1 MLLISSELGGSAH
14 AATDTGAEN
23 DLSDEH
29 AHEEFARRVDQFE
42 ASCAFVC
49 AGHAELVEANNAK
62 VDDGDELERA
72 KAARLQNT
80 IDDANSGHKGA
91 NDGEQAGNRDSEV
104 RVEVQLD

>member
-1 MLLISSELGGSAH
+1 MLLISSNLGGSAH

-29 AHEEFARRVDQFE
+29 ALEKFAGRVDQFK
-42 ASCAFVC
+42 ASSAFAG
-49 AGHAELVEANNAK
+49 AGHTELVEANNAK
-62 VDDGDELERA
+62 VDDGEELERA

-80 IDDANSGHKGA
+80 IDDANSRHKGA
-91 NDGEQAGNRDSEV
+91 NDGEQAGNRNNEV